1 MKKFETLAATAAP
14 LFLPNVDTD
23 VIMPKQF
30 LKRIDREGLAEGV
43 FHDVRRTDDGMLRE
57 DFPLNQARY
66 QEAKI
71 LVAGRNFG
79 CGSSREHAVWGLL
92 QAGIDVVI
100 APSFA
105 GIFFGNCEKNGLLAI
120 TLPEEQVSRIVD
132 LVEGSE
138 RPELKVDL
146 ENCQITL
153 PNDDVI
159 DFEIQEARRRNLLE
173 GRDHVETTLAKADA
187 IRAFEAA
194 RQDPRNW

>member
-187 IRAFEAA
+187 IRAFEAT